1 MTQLD
6 LNIHLRQIYL
16 RQHLGCQKIHSKT
29 SFKNTF
35 SDCWEGKKRNKN
47 TPPPPIAVDSSIYE
61 GAQAKYP
68 VGLRA
73 YIHKLLR
80 YGSSNIS
87 SLLLLLSG

>member
-47 TPPPPIAVDSSIYE
+47 TPPP
-61 GAQAKYP
+61 
-68 VGLRA
+68 
-73 YIHKLLR
+73 
-80 YGSSNIS
+80 
-87 SLLLLLSG
+87 LLLLTALYMREHKQNTLSGLEHTYINY